1 MAISK
6 LIFNGVT
13 QMDVTGDTVTTNTLV
28 SPATATKND
37 GTQITGALETKTSS
51 DLTASG
57 ATVTVPAGVYSSDAI
72 KSVST
77 MTLPTSASS
86 SSSGT
91 SKATIS
97 RSTSAQY
104 INSPTGYNDTAS
116 YYTVS
121 AVPNGV
127 ATSAS
132 SISGTGATVSSSSTT
147 ITLSKSVSNTPRI
160 TTTGYISSGTA
171 GSSSVS
177 LSATDS
183 NFTEANI
190 KKDVS
195 IFGKTGTYEG
205 SSGTV
210 ALTPYTIRPDA
221 ELIKTYSD
229 DFLVVTDKGVTK
241 PAYTTT
247 STTLITG
254 GTALSSTV
262 TLSNADYR
270 YYIVMRHLTIPQY
283 SSTTKAAGR
292 QEYTAMSSLYEIV
305 GFDANTFSALV
316 SSTKYGS
323 RNVAVMNAGNAYVRC
338 VYWSSGSAIKVYTAN
353 SYGCVQTIN
362 TAPAISS
369 ATAASPTVTFYTP
382 NVVIRGSSSYLSS
395 TYWNYI
401 TDIRCQYIYQVYRV
415 PKNTDST
422 YGISGWNQYNNML
435 QLLTCAQSTTHNLS

>member
-13 QMDVTGDTVTTNTLV
+13 QMDVTGDSVTTNTLV

-51 DLTASG
+51 DLTTSG
-57 ATVTVPAGVYSSDAI
+57 ATVTVPAGVYSSQAT
-72 KSVST
+72 KSI
-77 MTLPTSASS
+77 
-86 SSSGT
+86 GT
-91 SKATIS
+91 GT
-97 RSTSAQY
+97 
-104 INSPTGYNDTAS
+104 
-116 YYTVS
+116 
-121 AVPNGV
+121 

-160 TTTGYISSGTA
+160 TTAGYISSGTA

-190 KKDVS
+190 KKNVTL
-195 IFGKTGTYEG
+195 FGKTGTYEE
-205 SSGTV
+205 TV
-210 ALTPYTIRPDA
+210 TLTPYTIRPDA
-221 ELIKTYSD
+221 ELIQSWSD
-229 DFLVVTDKGVTK
+229 DFLVVTDEEVTI
-241 PAYTTT
+241 PAYTDT
-247 STTLITG
+247 STQLITG

-262 TLSNADYR
+262 TLSNANYR

-283 SSTTKAAGR
+283 SSTTTAAGR
-292 QEYTAMSSLYEIV
+292 QEYTAMSALYEIV

-316 SSTKYGS
+316 SSTKYAS
-323 RNVAVMNAGNAYVRC
+323 RNVAIMAAGNGYIRC

-353 SYGCVQTIN
+353 SYGCAMTIN
-362 TAPAISS
+362 KAPTISS

-382 NVVIRGSSSYLSS
+382 NVVIRGSSTYLSN
-395 TYWNYI
+395 TYWDYI
-401 TDIRCQYIYQVYRV
+401 TDIRCQYIYEVYRV
-415 PKNTDST
+415 PKTTVST
-422 YGISGWNQYNNML
+422 YGIDGWNQYNNML